1 MSRRTSLLGAALA
14 YASAALFP
22 AAASAQDKTFNV
34 DRLYMAGAPD
44 DGVGVWRPEMGGS
57 TRLFG
62 QFGLGLAINPLR
74 TDNFVDELNKEA
86 TLKGNPLTSQLIGY
100 FNAGAQI
107 FDRFMIQ
114 ASFPVAFYQTGNPT
128 ANAPDVDSRLRLSQ
142 SVALSTAAPMDLR
155 LEARVL
161 VYRNPDKNLKFGLLA
176 GAYLPTGNKYSLTG
190 DGAAGGIFGVSAE
203 YDIQKKYVIAANAG
217 VRIRPFANLN
227 ELNVSHEFVY
237 GLAAY
242 VPLSLDRIR
251 VGLELF
257 GATGIDGGK
266 TFPPDQAAY
275 ATDQTK
281 NAKNAGDLDTS
292 PLEWNVNGRMYFTK
306 LKQVHVGVSFGSR
319 LDGGYSPDFR
329 AVAMIGGWFNLKDTD
344 MNGPGFV
351 YVDDNVDTDHDGY
364 PDNIDMCPN
373 DPEDHKGANPSDG
386 CPQLPDK
393 DTDGVPDI
401 SDKCPSEAED
411 FDNIDDRD
419 GCPED
424 DADKDGIPDGEDK
437 CPKEPGETA
446 ADDPEKN
453 GCPHY
458 IRRITGS
465 AEIQIMKQV
474 EFKFDSFELLPIS
487 FPILDEVVR
496 LLQVNT
502 EIKLVSIEG
511 HTDNQGKDEYNDRL
525 SKDRAR
531 AVREY
536 IVKKGVDPSRVTST
550 GFGAKMPLMGNDTDA
565 GRAKNR
571 RVEFHIKTQTIEGR

>member
-1 MSRRTSLLGAALA
+1 MSRRSSLLGAALA
-14 YASAALFP
+14 CASAALFP
-22 AAASAQDKTFNV
+22 AAASAQVTTFNV

-44 DGVGVWRPEMGGS
+44 DGVGIWRPEMGGS

-62 QFGLGLAINPLR
+62 QFGLGLSINPLR
-74 TDNFVDELNKEA
+74 TDNFVDDLNKAE

-100 FNAGAQI
+100 FSAGAQI
-107 FDRFMIQ
+107 FDRVMVQ
-114 ASFPVAFYQTGNPT
+114 ASFPVAFYQSGNPT
-128 ANAPDVDSRLRLSQ
+128 TNATDDPRLTLSQ
-142 SVALSTAAPMDLR
+142 PVALSTVAPLDLR

-161 VYRNPDKNLKFGLLA
+161 VYRNPEKNLKFGVLA
-176 GAYLPTGNKYSLTG
+176 GAYIPTGNKYSLDG
-190 DGAAGGIFGVSAE
+190 DGTAGAIFGASAE
-203 YDIQKKYVIAANAG
+203 YDIQKKYIVAANLG
-217 VRIRPFANLN
+217 FRLRPRANLN
-227 ELNVSHEFVY
+227 ELNTSHELVY

-257 GATGIDGGK
+257 GATGLDGGDS
-266 TFPPDQAAY
+266 FPPDQAAY
-275 ATDQTK
+275 AKDQTK
-281 NAKNAGDLDTS
+281 NHKNAGDLDTS
-292 PLEWNVNGRMYFTK
+292 PLEWNINGRMYFTK
-306 LKQVHVGVSFGSR
+306 LKQVHVGLSFGSR
-319 LDGGYSPDFR
+319 LDGGYAPDFR
-329 AVAMIGGWFNLKDTD
+329 AVAMVGGWFGLKDTD

-386 CPQLPDK
+386 CPQLPDQ
-393 DTDGVPDI
+393 DNDGVPDI
-401 SDKCPSEAED
+401 SDKCPDQAED
-411 FDNIDDRD
+411 FDGVDDRD

-424 DADKDGIPDGEDK
+424 DADKDGIPDAEDK
-437 CPKEPGETA
+437 CPKDPGEAA

-458 IRRITGS
+458 IRHIVGS

-496 LLQVNT
+496 LLKVNT

-525 SKDRAR
+525 SKERAKT
-531 AVREY
+531 VLDY
-536 IVKKGVDPSRVTST
+536 LVSKGIERSRLTST
-550 GFGAKMPLMGNDTDA
+550 GFGSKMPLMGNDTEA
-565 GRAKNR
+565 GRSKNR
-571 RVEFHIKTQTIEGR
+571 RVEFHIKSQTIEGR